1 MARIPIRPKNPE
13 RVCWGCNKYCS
24 ADALRCGNGTIRTP
38 HPVEL
43 FGEDWMEWEVDAH
56 DSLPVSGIVSDK
68 PDQENADMTEADPDA
83 KRNASGY
90 EEGGQSVTESSALK
104 EGLQASGMITR

>member
-1 MARIPIRPKNPE
+1 MSQTRRIGEAYCRKKESVLHMAKLPIRPKNPE
-13 RVCWGCNKYCS
+13 RVCWGCDKYCT

-56 DSLPVSGIVSDK
+56 DSLRVSGIVSDK
-68 PDQENADMTEADPDA
+68 PAQENA
-83 KRNASGY
+83 
-90 EEGGQSVTESSALK
+90 
-104 EGLQASGMITR
+104 I